1 MPQKEVPFQVEQAL
15 RQLGANIRKARVRR
29 NISLKDMADR
39 LGVHRSVLSDVENG
53 RPGTAASAY
62 AGMLWAMDLL
72 SDLQPVAD
80 PETDSHGLALA
91 SSEERERASSPRGM
105 NNDF

>member
-1 MPQKEVPFQVEQAL
+1 MSHKPVPVQVERAL
-15 RQLGANIRKARVRR
+15 EELGYNIRKARVRR

-53 RPGTAASAY
+53 KPGTSIAAY

-72 SDLQPVAD
+72 PDLQAVAD
-80 PETDSHGLALA
+80 PEHDSHGLALA
-91 SSEERERASSPRGM
+91 SHEERERASSSRGM
-105 NNDF
+105 DNDF